1 MDSIKYSSFLTQLSI
16 YGFRRFC
23 GGDDIHGYYH
33 EKFLR
38 GMLWIAGTIQR
49 TVFKGRKH
57 RIARDPNKEP
67 RLSSNYSHLG
77 PPSSDSPYW
86 KLHKAM
92 AEHDALGLV
101 AETERTQLL
110 LKEQGC
116 RSGRPLNEHAPEVNE
131 VGKDDASSEA
141 PTRTDCALKEGAEAP
156 ARPSARERV
165 THRLFAYPGIAQSSL
180 DLPPPQ
186 FP

>member
-38 GMLWIAGTIQR
+38 GMPWIAGKIQR

-86 KLHKAM
+86 KLHKSIS
-92 AEHDALGLV
+92 DALGLN

-110 LKEQGC
+110 LKEQEC
-116 RSGRPLNEHAPEVNE
+116 RSGRRLTEHAPEVDE
-131 VGKDDASSEA
+131 VGKDEDVSSEA
-141 PTRTDCALKEGAEAP
+141 LKRTDSALKEGADAYGEAI
-156 ARPSARERV
+156 S
-165 THRLFAYPGIAQSSL
+165 T
-180 DLPPPQ
+180 
-186 FP
+186 